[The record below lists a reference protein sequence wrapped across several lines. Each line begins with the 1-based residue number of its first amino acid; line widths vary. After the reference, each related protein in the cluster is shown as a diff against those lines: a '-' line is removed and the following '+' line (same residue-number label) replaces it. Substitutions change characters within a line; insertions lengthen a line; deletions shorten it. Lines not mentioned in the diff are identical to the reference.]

1 MNTKT
6 LPVNEC
12 VQNVQSQILSTQNL
26 FFTGSLQLEEIGE
39 YIPGSVMVQDLQ
51 VMTNTYMNNKGC
63 EILNKSKEELAA
75 MGPNYFRD
83 FFPAEEV
90 SWFLN
95 ELRLFAAMGD
105 RTSWYSFFQRVRAN
119 AASDYEWYFTTC
131 RIYTPAEDPE
141 KLLMMNIALP
151 VNGLQHNSKKIDHII
166 GDNSYVRL
174 NQERYK
180 SLTQREK
187 QIIMLIVQG
196 KGSNQISDELFI
208 SIHTVNNHRKSIV
221 HKIGDRS
228 LLKLVKFAEAF
239 GLI

>member
-90 SWFLN
+90 SWF
-95 ELRLFAAMGD
+95 
-105 RTSWYSFFQRVRAN
+105 
-119 AASDYEWYFTTC
+119 
-131 RIYTPAEDPE
+131 
-141 KLLMMNIALP
+141 
-151 VNGLQHNSKKIDHII
+151 
-166 GDNSYVRL
+166 
-174 NQERYK
+174 
-180 SLTQREK
+180 
-187 QIIMLIVQG
+187 
-196 KGSNQISDELFI
+196 
-208 SIHTVNNHRKSIV
+208 
-221 HKIGDRS
+221 
-228 LLKLVKFAEAF
+228 
-239 GLI
+239 

>member
-1 MNTKT
+1 
-6 LPVNEC
+6 
-12 VQNVQSQILSTQNL
+12 
-26 FFTGSLQLEEIGE
+26 
-39 YIPGSVMVQDLQ
+39 
-51 VMTNTYMNNKGC
+51 
-63 EILNKSKEELAA
+63 
-75 MGPNYFRD
+75 
-83 FFPAEEV
+83 
-90 SWFLN
+90 
-95 ELRLFAAMGD
+95 
-105 RTSWYSFFQRVRAN
+105 
-119 AASDYEWYFTTC
+119 
-131 RIYTPAEDPE
+131 
-141 KLLMMNIALP
+141 MMNIALP